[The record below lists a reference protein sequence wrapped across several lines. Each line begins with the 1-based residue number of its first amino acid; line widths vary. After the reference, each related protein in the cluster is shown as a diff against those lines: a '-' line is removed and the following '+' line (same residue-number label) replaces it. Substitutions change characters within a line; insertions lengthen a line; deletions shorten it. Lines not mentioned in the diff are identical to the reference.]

1 MERTTVIIWGA
12 EILSDLKRVLAAV
25 RAEPAVRPQ
34 PVVIAEGR
42 AADTISWCAGSGVSC
57 IAIGSETGFAEACN
71 KGMRFAT
78 SGKIVLLAADA
89 PVRPGWLSLLASRIG
104 AAGSGDVA
112 AVSSASAP
120 ASASAQPNEEG
131 GVPGGTPA
139 SGAGISG
146 ACLAL
151 TRRAMER
158 VGLLDARFRSGSW
171 AFADYALRARLHGC
185 GVQLFGERDIAAAAL
200 GDAPWSMLQSA
211 SPQTGRPSDA
221 ELPDRRIFA
230 EKWSMNA
237 FALI

>member
-1 MERTTVIIWGA
+1 MERTTVIILGA
-12 EILSDLKRVLAAV
+12 EILSDLKRVLVAV
-25 RAEPAVRPQ
+25 RAEPAVRPE
-34 PVVIAEGR
+34 PVVIAAGR
-42 AADTISWCAGSGVSC
+42 AADTISWCAGNGVSC

-112 AVSSASAP
+112 AVSSASATP
-120 ASASAQPNEEG
+120 ASAHPNEAE
-131 GVPGGTPA
+131 GVPDGTVA

-185 GVQLFGERDIAAAAL
+185 GVQLFRERDIASAAL
-200 GDAPWSMLQSA
+200 CEPPCSTLLSV
-211 SPQTGRPSDA
+211 SPQTGGPSDA
-221 ELPDRRIFA
+221 ALPDRRFFA